1 MALVVARFFEI
12 TGVDIVTP
20 TNMAELIPYLLTVFV
35 ALFLVSVV
43 FGIIGALLKLLF
55 GVWKR

>member
-1 MALVVARFFEI
+1 MALVVARFFQI
-12 TGVDIVTP
+12 TGISVTTP
-20 TNMAELIPYLLTVFV
+20 SNMAELIPYLLTVFV